1 MANKTLKMEQIRNLL
16 QQKLNGQSIRTISTQ
31 SGLSRNTVRAY
42 LRRIEQSNKTLDQVL
57 KLDDEALGLLIFESE
72 APSPTKDPR
81 YSDLQKKLAAYSN
94 ELQRRHMTRQLLW
107 EEYLE
112 EFPSG
117 YKFTRFCHY
126 LNEYIEQKGVTAIF
140 DHNPGD
146 RLMVD
151 FAGDKLSYLDTS
163 TGELI
168 YCEVLVAV
176 LPYSSYIYAEALPDQ
191 SQQSFTK
198 AIANA
203 FRYLGGVPQC
213 VLCDNLKSAVKR
225 ASRYEPTFTE
235 LIDQLNTHYQTS
247 FMATRVRKPRDKATV
262 ETSVNISYNRIYAK
276 LRDVRARDLKELNIY
291 IKDALKALNKRNFKG
306 RDYCR
311 EDLFTQHE
319 KPCLNPLPT
328 TDFEVKK
335 VIFAKV
341 ARNYHI
347 MVGEDWHLYSVPFRL
362 VGKKVKVVYTS
373 DWVEVYCDHKRVAI
387 HRRNY
392 RKYDHTTLPEH
403 MPSNHQAIHEQ
414 KGYTPDYFLKQAAAI
429 GPCTHQAVSQILNA
443 KMFVEQTYRS
453 CLGVIRLGNTY
464 GKDRLEK
471 ACQLMLNG
479 PRVNYGILSNI
490 LRNNMD
496 KLPPKSNLDF
506 KTPPHD
512 NIRGPENYNDKLNK

>member
-16 QQKLNGQSIRTISTQ
+16 QQRLNGQSIRTISYQ
-31 SGLSRNTVRAY
+31 SGLSRNTVRTY
-42 LRRIEQSNKTLDQVL
+42 LRRIEQTNQTLDQVL

-72 APSPTKDPR
+72 APAPTQDPR
-81 YSDLQKKLAAYSN
+81 YVDLQVKLAYYSK
-94 ELQRRHMTRQLLW
+94 EFKRRHMTRQLLW
-107 EEYLE
+107 EEYLQE
-112 EFPSG
+112 LPDG
-117 YKFTRFCHY
+117 YGFTRFCHY
-126 LNEYIEQKGVTAIF
+126 LNEYIEQKEVTAIF
-140 DHNPGD
+140 DHRPAD
-146 RLMVD
+146 KLMVD

-168 YCEVLVAV
+168 YCEVLVAA

-191 SQQSFTK
+191 SQQSF
-198 AIANA
+198 AQALANA
-203 FRYLGGVPQC
+203 FHYLGGVPQS

-225 ASRYEPTFTE
+225 PSRYEPTFNE
-235 LIDQLNTHYQTS
+235 LIDQLSLHYQTT

-262 ETSVNISYNRIYAK
+262 EASVKTSYNRIYAK
-276 LRDVRARDLKELNIY
+276 LRDVRVKDLKELNFY
-291 IKDALKALNKRNFKG
+291 IKEALQALNKRNFKG
-306 RDYCR
+306 RSYSR
-311 EDLFTQHE
+311 EDLFLQYE
-319 KPCLNPLPT
+319 KSCLRPLPT

-335 VIFAKV
+335 VIYPKV

-347 MVGEDWHLYSVPFRL
+347 IVGEDWHLYSVPYRL
-362 VGKKVKVVYTS
+362 VGKNVKVVYTS
-373 DWVEVYCDHKRVAI
+373 DWVEIYYDHKRVAI

-392 RKYDHTTLPEH
+392 RKNDHTTLPEH

-414 KGYTPDYFLKQAAAI
+414 KGWTPDYFLNQAGSI
-429 GPCTHQAVSQILNA
+429 GPCTRQAVSQILNA

-479 PRVNYGILSNI
+479 PRVNYRILDNI

-496 KLPPKSNLDF
+496 KLSSKSNLDF

-512 NIRGPENYNDKLNK
+512 NIRGPENYNT